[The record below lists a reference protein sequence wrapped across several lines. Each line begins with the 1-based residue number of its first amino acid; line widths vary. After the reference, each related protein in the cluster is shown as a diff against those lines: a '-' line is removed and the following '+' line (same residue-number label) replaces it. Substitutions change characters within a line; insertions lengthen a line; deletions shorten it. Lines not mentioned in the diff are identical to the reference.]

1 MSTLYLIG
9 ASRRRLHPSE
19 TCRDAAEKANAP
31 IPRRVFPRQRG
42 TGARGRRSSL
52 FREHLT
58 AVSLAS
64 GGLNACQTSALRT
77 HRSVKG
83 ARMACK
89 PDSVTESPP
98 PMTIPLGAGLPP
110 RSGCQPGSRTKA
122 ARAGSL
128 FGIAP
133 GGACRAGPVARPA
146 VGSYPTVSPLPRN
159 NAQGGLFSV
168 ALSLG
173 LPRPGVTRHR
183 CLVESGLSSPRKV
196 RPSGPPRRPQLG
208 SRTRPVN
215 RKPAGEV
222 GGTAGVD
229 GVPWP

>member
-146 VGSYPTVSPLPRN
+146 VGSYPTVSPLLRRTGAVCSLWRFPSGCPGR
-159 NAQGGLFSV
+159 ALPGTV
-168 ALSLG
+168 ALWS
-173 LPRPGVTRHR
+173 PDFPHPER
-183 CLVESGLSSPRKV
+183 CGHPALRARLS
-196 RPSGPPRRPQLG
+196 
-208 SRTRPVN
+208 
-215 RKPAGEV
+215 
-222 GGTAGVD
+222 
-229 GVPWP
+229 